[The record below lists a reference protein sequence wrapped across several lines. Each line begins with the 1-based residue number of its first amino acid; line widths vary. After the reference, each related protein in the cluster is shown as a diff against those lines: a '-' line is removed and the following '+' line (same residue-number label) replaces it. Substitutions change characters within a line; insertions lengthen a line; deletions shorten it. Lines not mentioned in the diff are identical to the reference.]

1 VEGFLE
7 TSVKAFEE
15 AAVEAMLRDMRLKH
29 NSSAEILPVRQI
41 ASSSGQKREIDGAVV
56 TADCAAILEAKQV
69 LDEEAV
75 PQLTSALEFIE

>member
-15 AAVEAMLRDMRLKH
+15 EATEAMLKDMQLKH
-29 NSSAEILPVRQI
+29 SSSAEILPVRQI
-41 ASSSGQKREIDGAVV
+41 ASNSGQKREVDGVVV
-56 TADCAAILEAKQV
+56 TADCAAILEAKHV

-75 PQLTSALEFIE
+75 PQLTSTLDFIR